1 MMQSIVLEIPG
12 EVASQI
18 KLPPKRAKQILM
30 EELVIRLYEQEII
43 TAAQG
48 SRLLNFDRLRFERFL
63 AENHVPIHGD
73 PEELDEELR
82 NLERAL

>member
-1 MMQSIVLEIPG
+1 MMQSIVPEIPG

-48 SRLLNFDRLRFERFL
+48 SRPAEFRQAALRTLSGGKPCSDSRRT
-63 AENHVPIHGD
+63 GGT
-73 PEELDEELR
+73 
-82 NLERAL
+82 